1 VKRIFTTG
9 GLGFIGRHFL
19 AAVLAAGITATALH
33 RAPSP
38 PKRALMQQMVARGA
52 QFHRGDVGDRGSL
65 LEAIDGAEVVCH
77 FAAAFRE
84 SGVPD
89 DYFRQVNVEGTR
101 NVIEAAAASGA
112 RRFVYCSTAG
122 IYGSE
127 VPGVID
133 ETAPVNPANSYERSK
148 VEAEDLVRTLAPRLG
163 LEYAIIRPAVVY
175 GPHDERLLKMF
186 RSAAKGRFPLFGP
199 GNGRRHMVYVE
210 DVADAALRASLVP
223 GAAGQEMIVAGPRA
237 VPLREILAVLAG
249 TLGRERAGPRLP
261 LAPMQLLAAAT
272 EDACKVIGIQPPI
285 YRRRMDFY
293 INDAAFNCS
302 HANAVLA
309 WRPAVDLEEG
319 FRRTLDAY
327 RATGYI

>member
-1 VKRIFTTG
+1 MRIFTTG

-19 AAVLAAGITATALH
+19 MAVLAAGIAVTALH

-38 PKRALMQQMVARGA
+38 AKRTLMQHMIARGA
-52 QFHRGDVGDRGSL
+52 QFRLGDVRDRESLFQAVDGSD
-65 LEAIDGAEVVCH
+65 AICH

-89 DYFRQVNVEGTR
+89 DYFLRVNVEGTR
-101 NVIEAAAASGA
+101 NALEAAAARGV

-133 ETAPVNPANSYERSK
+133 ETAPLNPANAYERSK
-148 VEAEDLVRTLAPRLG
+148 VEAEATVRSLAQRHG
-163 LEYAIIRPAVVY
+163 MEYVIIRPAVVY

-186 RSAAKGRFPLFGP
+186 RSAARGRFPLFGP
-199 GNGRRHMVYVE
+199 GSGRRHMVYVA
-210 DVADAALRASLVP
+210 DVADAALKATLVP
-223 GAAGQEMIVAGPRA
+223 QAAGQEMIVAGPRA
-237 VPLREILAVLAG
+237 APLREILAVLAG
-249 TLGRERAGPRLP
+249 TLGRQSSGPRLP

-272 EDACKVIGIQPPI
+272 EDTCRLIGIEPPI

-293 INDAAFNCS
+293 VNDAAFDCS
-302 HANAVLA
+302 RAASVLG

-327 RATGYI
+327 RETGHI